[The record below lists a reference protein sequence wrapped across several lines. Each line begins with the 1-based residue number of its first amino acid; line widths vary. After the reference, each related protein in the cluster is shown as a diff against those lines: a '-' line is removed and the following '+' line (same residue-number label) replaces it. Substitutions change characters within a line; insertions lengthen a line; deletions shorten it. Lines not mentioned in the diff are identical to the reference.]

1 MTLKASQLRGLASK
15 LQQALEQKDFES
27 IAKWNQVLLRV
38 LPSIDQHDE
47 RYHLTVVKVKQI
59 HQQCAQL
66 VDVEQSALKQQ
77 IEHNASL
84 KTRDKAYAQTQVRAR
99 ES

>member
-1 MTLKASQLRGLASK
+1 MTLKASQLRGLANK
-15 LQQALEQKDFES
+15 LQRALEQKDFES
-27 IAKWNQVLLRV
+27 IAKWNQVLLQV
-38 LPSIDQHDE
+38 LPNIDQHDE
-47 RYHLTVVKVKQI
+47 NYRATVLKVKHVHRRCI
-59 HQQCAQL
+59 EL
-66 VDVEQSALKQQ
+66 VDLEQSVLKQQ

>member
-1 MTLKASQLRGLASK
+1 MTLKASQLRGLANK
-15 LQQALEQKDFES
+15 LQQALEQKDFKS
-27 IAKWNQVLLRV
+27 IARWNQVLLRV
-38 LPSIDQHDE
+38 LPSIDQNDE
-47 RYHLTVVKVKQI
+47 RFYLTVLKVKQI
-59 HQQCAQL
+59 HQQCVQL